1 MSALL
6 SAREAFREAYRRD
19 RTTYRLVSAFRVK
32 TGNYPDMLHSGLS
45 PGFDICRL
53 HGDRLS
59 TFYPGVTVSKHRAR
73 MCELRLRPRL
83 PA

>member
-19 RTTYRLVSAFRVK
+19 RATIRLVLAFRAK
-32 TGNYPDMLHSGLS
+32 TGNYLGVLNSGLS
-45 PGFDICRL
+45 PEFDICRL
-53 HGDRLS
+53 HGDKLS
-59 TFYPGVTVSKHRAR
+59 TFYPGMTATKHRAR
-73 MCELRLRPRL
+73 MHELRLRPRL